1 MLDERTRATMMAA
14 NEVEP
19 NRERQREFAFVLIKP
34 MGMQYL
40 ERIVGIL
47 RQQGSVGNIKLIRTS
62 RRQVE
67 SHYAASQYDEN
78 GVENY
83 YYPGITSY
91 LTEKE
96 VCVLV
101 IEDARDEKDEQSGFI
116 DHLRKNVIGPSN
128 PDVAAPGHIRRIAV
142 DEGLAFRVKMTIPG
156 SDKTSTCM
164 DNLIHCSDSIENA
177 RREVALWYADD
188 PAVIDSYR
196 AAASPK
202 K

>member
-1 MLDERTRATMMAA
+1 MLDGRIPPEQTEPREQEPDRETR
-14 NEVEP
+14 
-19 NRERQREFAFVLIKP
+19 REFAFVLIKP

-47 RQQGSVGNIKLIRTS
+47 RQQGAVGNIKLIRTS

-67 SHYAASQYDEN
+67 SHYEASQFDEN

-101 IEDARDEKDEQSGFI
+101 IEDARDKQDDQPGFI

-188 PAVIDSYR
+188 RAVVDSYR
-196 AAASPK
+196 AASPK